1 MSPYLIMAVMS
12 GVLWGSAGVFVRIL
26 GDWGMDGTTIVFS
39 RVSVAVVMMAVLIL
53 VTDRRLFRVKREDA
67 WMFFLSAFSMVALNL
82 FYTVSV
88 GGASLSLAA
97 VLLSMS
103 PIFMLIM
110 AKVMFGEAITLRKI
124 GCMILAIAGC
134 ILVSGLLEGSD
145 SVSIGGI
152 ASGIAAA
159 FFYALYGIMSKRA
172 ASSGYGI
179 YTILFYSL
187 LISALVLLPFSSVAA
202 VVDYGSE
209 SIGDALF
216 IILQAAFSSVVPY
229 IFYTIA
235 VTRGDAGTGSLLAAC
250 GEPMAAAVFGLIFFI
265 EIPSPLMVFGMFL
278 AIVSISLMCY
288 SRKDAESYRFSINRA
303 NL

>member
-53 VTDRRLFRVKREDA
+53 ATDRRLFRVKREDA

-288 SRKDAESYRFSINRA
+288 SRKDAESHRFSINRA

>member
-1 MSPYLIMAVMS
+1 
-12 GVLWGSAGVFVRIL
+12 
-26 GDWGMDGTTIVFS
+26 
-39 RVSVAVVMMAVLIL
+39 MMAVLIL
-53 VTDRRLFRVKREDA
+53 ATDRRLFRVKREDA

-145 SVSIGGI
+145 SVSIRGI
-152 ASGIAAA
+152 ASGVAAA

>member
-53 VTDRRLFRVKREDA
+53 ATDRRLFRVKREDA

-110 AKVMFGEAITLRKI
+110 AKVMFGEVITLRKI